1 MLVIDERTAI
11 PGAEHRVL
19 EWIRTW
25 TGQYVIVGLAISGCP
40 LVDRDEGAL
49 EADLVV
55 ITPRA
60 VVVLETVDMV
70 PEASSGTLTV
80 EADGRWRLPG
90 FDGDPIRARDTS
102 PFDRVTNNVAS
113 LKAVVDLRHPEAL
126 VDGLI
131 VVVPPRESTVVL
143 DVESRPQGCGVVL
156 GSTPSELRA
165 WFHRTAGRRFV
176 WTAEDV
182 HALLT
187 ELNVGEWVLV
197 EDLVAE
203 GFPRERKQLADA
215 VSDRRP
221 REQQTPWIE
230 PDPDVEP
237 IRPPRRSGGGTGHA
251 PLIEPEDVPP
261 IEPEDVESAGDEFA
275 EESPDLPYSTYS
287 AVDRDTPRTSRSDV
301 AEMPSSSGTAV
312 LVEDAPNPVSVDI
325 PAPTPPESPAEPQFT
340 DRWSSWIL
348 PETENPALPRA
359 AAPSLPSRTWDTPE
373 IEPKPLR
380 RVSTPTPEARQS
392 AMVLGRTISP
402 SRTFESLRGSIALD
416 GHRFQQLAACAVIA
430 ATLCAVWLMASTC
443 SARTG
448 NAVESPQPVPQS
460 EVVPPPAQVAEQTGA
475 MPLPPLCLPFPPDC

>member
-1 MLVIDERTAI
+1 MLVIDERTAM
-11 PGAEHRVL
+11 PKTEQRVL

-25 TGQYVIVGLAISGCP
+25 TGQYVIVGLAVSGCP
-40 LVDRDEGAL
+40 LPEGDHDDGAL

-60 VVVLETVDMV
+60 VVVLETVELV
-70 PEASSGTLTV
+70 PEASAGTLTV
-80 EADGRWRLPG
+80 EADGRWRLSG
-90 FDGDPIRARDTS
+90 FDGDPLRDQDTN

-113 LKAVVDLRHPEAL
+113 LKAVVELRHPEAF
-126 VDGLI
+126 VDGLV

-187 ELNVGEWVLV
+187 ELNVGDWVLL

-203 GFPRERKQLADA
+203 GFPKERKQLHDA

-221 REQQTPWIE
+221 REQQPPWIE
-230 PDPDVEP
+230 PDPDVDP
-237 IRPPRRSGGGTGHA
+237 IPQPRRSGGGTGHA
-251 PLIEPEDVPP
+251 PLIEPEDVEPP
-261 IEPEDVESAGDEFA
+261 EDEFA
-275 EESPDLPYSTYS
+275 EEAEVSAPDASYATHS
-287 AVDRDTPRTSRSDV
+287 AVDRSARSDE
-301 AEMPSSSGTAV
+301 AEMPSSPGPAV
-312 LVEDAPNPVSVDI
+312 LVEDAPNPVSVDV
-325 PAPTPPESPAEPQFT
+325 PAPVPPGSASEPQFT
-340 DRWSSWIL
+340 DRWSSWVL
-348 PETENPALPRA
+348 PQTETPALPRA
-359 AAPSLPSRTWDTPE
+359 TAAPLRSRIWATPE

-392 AMVLGRTISP
+392 VRSFGRTISP
-402 SRTFESLRGSIALD
+402 ARTFESVKGSLSLD
-416 GHRFQQLAACAVIA
+416 GHRLQQLAACAVIA
-430 ATLCAVWLMASTC
+430 ATLCAVWLLASTC

-448 NAVESPQPVPQS
+448 NAVESPQPVTQS
-460 EVVPPPAQVAEQTGA
+460 EVAPPPQVAEQTGA
-475 MPLPPLCLPFPPDC
+475 MPVPTLCLPFPPDC

>member
-1 MLVIDERTAI
+1 MLVIDERTTM
-11 PGAEHRVL
+11 PGTEQRVL
-19 EWIRTW
+19 EWVRTW

-40 LVDRDEGAL
+40 LPQGDPEGGAL

-80 EADGRWRLPG
+80 EADGRWRLSG
-90 FDGDPIRARDTS
+90 LEGDPIRDQS
-102 PFDRVTNNVAS
+102 PFDRVTDNVAS
-113 LKAVVDLRHPEAL
+113 LKALVDRRHPEAF
-126 VDGLI
+126 VDGMV
-131 VVVPPRESTVVL
+131 VVVPPRESTVLL
-143 DVESRPQGCGVVL
+143 DVESRPQGCAVVL

-182 HALLT
+182 HALLA
-187 ELNVGEWVLV
+187 ELNVGAWVMV

-203 GFPRERKQLADA
+203 GFPKERKQLPDA

-221 REQQTPWIE
+221 REQQPPWIE

-237 IRPPRRSGGGTGHA
+237 IPQPRRSGIGTGHA
-251 PLIEPEDVPP
+251 PLIEPEDVNPP
-261 IEPEDVESAGDEFA
+261 EDEFA
-275 EESPDLPYSTYS
+275 EAEEVSAPVVPY
-287 AVDRDTPRTSRSDV
+287 AVDLQRSSRSDEV
-301 AEMPSSSGTAV
+301 EMPSSSGPAV
-312 LVEDAPNPVSVDI
+312 LVEDAPNPVSADV
-325 PAPTPPESPAEPQFT
+325 PAPTPPESASEPQFT

-348 PETENPALPRA
+348 PETESPARPLATAAPLPR
-359 AAPSLPSRTWDTPE
+359 RTWATPK

-380 RVSTPTPEARQS
+380 RVSTPAPEPRQS

-402 SRTFESLRGSIALD
+402 SRTFESVRGSIPLE
-416 GHRFQQLAACAVIA
+416 GHRLQQLAACAVIA

-460 EVVPPPAQVAEQTGA
+460 EVVPPPPQVVEQSGA
-475 MPLPPLCLPFPPDC
+475 MPWPPLCLPFPPDC